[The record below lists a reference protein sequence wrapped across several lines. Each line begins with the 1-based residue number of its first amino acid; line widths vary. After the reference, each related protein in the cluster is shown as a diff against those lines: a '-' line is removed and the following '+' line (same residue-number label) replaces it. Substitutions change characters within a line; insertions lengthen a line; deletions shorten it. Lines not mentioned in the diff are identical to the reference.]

1 MRVPVEGE
9 TDLCVLCASIE
20 GRERTRYPHTLNVQ
34 DVEGEADGDPE
45 RRVTVIETSTG
56 TKLTG
61 EEAPKKCELEKWL
74 QDHPG

>member
-1 MRVPVEGE
+1 M
-9 TDLCVLCASIE
+9 LCASIE
-20 GRERTRYPHTLNVQ
+20 RREIARYSHTLNVHVQ
-34 DVEGEADGDPE
+34 DVEGEADGGDPE

-74 QDHPG
+74 QEHPG

>member
-1 MRVPVEGE
+1 M
-9 TDLCVLCASIE
+9 
-20 GRERTRYPHTLNVQ
+20 HVQ
-34 DVEGEADGDPE
+34 DVEGEADGGDPE

-74 QDHPG
+74 QEHPG